1 MSGLKTTI
9 KEKGKS
15 IDDIFSEVSHGENM
29 NLPFPSQLHLY
40 HLIVRNN
47 RFSTSD
53 LEKWLYR
60 NLSKYVFSRARLEQ
74 FRQNDDLDVSVNQ
87 AIQLMLKSTDIGEEL
102 GEMLLY
108 AFLEGKLGAPKLM
121 SRIELTTDLSKYG
134 SESKGIYF
142 RTFTDAMGNPQCQM
156 IFGVSDI
163 VGGLRPAIDSV
174 FEAIIRVENHTDKEI
189 DMVEKTVLQI
199 TDDEEELEAIENL
212 ILPQPN
218 AVSKYDTAYG
228 IFLGYTLGIEP
239 NGRTK
244 DEYEDLMTKK
254 MIQDIKNNTQY
265 IVDKINNNGLGSRS
279 FYFYILPFDNAD
291 DNKDGV
297 MKNVLKGGASL

>member
-15 IDDIFSEVSHGENM
+15 IDDIFSEVSHGENL

-87 AIQLMLKSTDIGEEL
+87 AIHLMLKSTDIGEEL

-142 RTFTDAMGNPQCQM
+142 RTFTDATGNPQCQM

-265 IVDKINNNGLGSRS
+265 IVDKINNNGLGSHS

-297 MKNVLKGGASL
+297 MKNVLKGGVSL

>member
-87 AIQLMLKSTDIGEEL
+87 AIHLMLKSTDIGEEL

-265 IVDKINNNGLGSRS
+265 IVDKINNNGLGSHS